1 MNDVFDVGGNEV
13 LTFKSMMEE
22 FATFRGLKRFIFSV
36 PVLSLRLSSMWLF
49 FVTSTNFALAK
60 YLVDSMKEDSVC
72 ADNRIKDIIPSI
84 NYLNYQQSLGR
95 TFTRIEEN
103 AVVSSWKDS

>member
-1 MNDVFDVGGNEV
+1 
-13 LTFKSMMEE
+13 
-22 FATFRGLKRFIFSV
+22 
-36 PVLSLRLSSMWLF
+36 MWLF

-103 AVVSSWKDS
+103 AVVSSWKDSWHITKSKEMAKYIHVPSYGC